1 MAKNVTKTMALE
13 LRATETK
20 SFKWVRITIDGQS
33 TEIFRNYK
41 TTFEYRYTIS
51 PNEFRGW
58 ANSEYCLFNKT
69 HGIDIQRIAD
79 KHISTFLYKVSV
91 PENIFIEYGGIW
103 NTEADALRKN
113 VISRVIG
120 GENTYEASFI
130 KPDNMTLSKADF
142 TCKDEA
148 TAKKEAKA
156 HAKSKGLMLVKVEIK
171 PTTENTDTEVS
182 IAKRYG
188 MKHET
193 FVSLAMTYGAIER
206 MWNNEYI
213 SPSDTYNHIW

>member
-20 SFKWVRITIDGQS
+20 HFKWDRITIDGKS

-41 TTFEYRYTIS
+41 TTFEYRYTI
-51 PNEFRGW
+51 PMIEFRGW
-58 ANSEYCLFNKT
+58 VNGEYRLFNET
-69 HGIDIQRIAD
+69 HGIDLQRIAD

-103 NTEADALRKN
+103 NTEADALKKD
-113 VISRVIG
+113 VISRVLG

-130 KPDNMTLSKADF
+130 NPDNMTLSKADF
-142 TCKDEA
+142 ACKDDV

-156 HAKSKGLMLVKVEIK
+156 HAKSNGLMLVKIEIK
-171 PTTENTDTEVS
+171 PTTENTDTEIT

-193 FVSLAMTYGAIER
+193 FVSLAMAYGTIER
-206 MWNNEYI
+206 V
-213 SPSDTYNHIW
+213 

>member
-20 SFKWVRITIDGQS
+20 SFKWDRITIDGKS
-33 TEIFRNYK
+33 TEIFRNYN
-41 TTFEYRYTIS
+41 TTFEYRYTI
-51 PNEFRGW
+51 PMDDFRGW
-58 ANSEYCLFNKT
+58 LNAGYRLFNKT

-79 KHISTFLYKVSV
+79 KHISTFVYKVSV

-103 NTEADALRKN
+103 NTEADALKKD

-130 KPDNMTLSKADF
+130 NPDSMTLSRADF

-156 HAKSKGLMLVKVEIK
+156 HAKANGLMLVKVEIK
-171 PTTENTDTEVS
+171 PTTEIAGTEISV
-182 IAKRYG
+182 AKRYG

-193 FVSLAMTYGAIER
+193 FVSLAQRFGTVER
-206 MWNNEYI
+206 V
-213 SPSDTYNHIW
+213 

>member
-13 LRATETK
+13 LHATEIK
-20 SFKWVRITIDGQS
+20 SFKWDRITIDGKS

-51 PNEFRGW
+51 MNDIRGW
-58 ANSEYCLFNKT
+58 LNGEYRLFNMN
-69 HGIDIQRIAD
+69 HGMDLQRIAD

-91 PENIFIEYGGIW
+91 PENIFVEYGGIW
-103 NTEADALRKN
+103 NTEADALKKD

-130 KPDNMTLSKADF
+130 NPDNMTLSKADF
-142 TCKDEA
+142 ACKDDA

-156 HAKSKGLMLVKVEIK
+156 YAKEKGLMLVKVEIK
-171 PTTENTDTEVS
+171 PTTETGKETLS
-182 IAKRYG
+182 TAKRYG

-193 FVSLAMTYGAIER
+193 FVSLALAYGTIEQV
-206 MWNNEYI
+206 
-213 SPSDTYNHIW
+213 